1 MERPVGHKINIK
13 NTNVQNVEENA
24 VSVSVKL
31 GRPLY
36 IYIANVKTKKNA
48 LKMACYAM
56 LC

>member
-13 NTNVQNVEENA
+13 NINVQNVEENA
-24 VSVSVKL
+24 VSVKL

>member
-1 MERPVGHKINIK
+1 MERTVGHKINIK
-13 NTNVQNVEENA
+13 NINVQYVEENA
-24 VSVSVKL
+24 VSVKL